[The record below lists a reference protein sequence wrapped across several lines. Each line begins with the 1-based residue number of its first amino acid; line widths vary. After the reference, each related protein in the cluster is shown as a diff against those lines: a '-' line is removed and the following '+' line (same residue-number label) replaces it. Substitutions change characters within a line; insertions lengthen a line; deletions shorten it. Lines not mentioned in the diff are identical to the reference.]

1 MRDKPLRLYDDYL
14 KRRMQSRLTTT
25 RERKSLGVKD
35 REKTVRNIIEK
46 LESGEFGEFDAWLY
60 YVKIWGMAKY
70 RSSSFDHPWWAFGDK
85 LADGAPQF
93 LVGPHYGEHEFRT
106 YDFTPVG
113 EYRWILEDRRT
124 GLFQIFEP
132 GQMVELIER
141 VAFWPAGVP
150 RSS

>member
-1 MRDKPLRLYDDYL
+1 MGVKPARIYDNYL
-14 KRRMQSRLTTT
+14 KRRMQSRRDTTL
-25 RERKSLGVKD
+25 EWKPVGVKD

-46 LESGEFGEFDAWLY
+46 LESDEFSEYDAWLY
-60 YVKIWGMAKY
+60 YVKIWGIPKY

-106 YDFTPVG
+106 YDFTPVE

-124 GLFQIFEP
+124 GLYQIFEP

-150 RSS
+150 RRS

>member
-1 MRDKPLRLYDDYL
+1 MSGKPLRLYDDYL

-46 LESGEFGEFDAWLY
+46 LESGEFREFDAWLY

-93 LVGPHYGEHEFRT
+93 LVGPHYGEQEFRQDYT
-106 YDFTPVG
+106 SVG

>member
-1 MRDKPLRLYDDYL
+1 MREKPIRLYDNYL
-14 KRRMQSRLTTT
+14 KRRMQSRLTTA
-25 RERKSLGVKD
+25 REWIPTGVKS
-35 REKTVRNIIEK
+35 REETVRNIIKK
-46 LESGEFGEFDAWLY
+46 LESGEFREYDAWVY
-60 YVKIWGMAKY
+60 YAKIWHIPKY

-93 LVGPHYGEHEFRT
+93 LVGPHYGEQEFHH
-106 YDFTPVG
+106 DHTPVR

-150 RSS
+150 RRQ